1 MSRIILGIVIGILA
15 SMLAFAG
22 VARDES
28 PDVLVTFGCFAEQT
42 ALDLAH
48 VWEEKGDYY
57 FDEMANEYL
66 QSNECFILYEPGYPA
81 YIDRMVKQLG
91 KEFLG
96 LPSYVV
102 AAHFFGTP
110 PIGEE
115 NYKPFYFLYHGE
127 LPERAVIREA
137 L

>member
-1 MSRIILGIVIGILA
+1 MRRIILGIVIGILA
-15 SMLAFAG
+15 SVLAFAA

-28 PDVLVTFGCFAEQT
+28 PDVLVTFGCFQEQT

-48 VWEEKGDYY
+48 VWEEKGDYF

-66 QSNECFILYEPGYPA
+66 QSNECFILYDPGYPA
-81 YIDRMVKQLG
+81 YIDRMVKKLSKDFQN
-91 KEFLG
+91 

-102 AAHFFGTP
+102 EAHMYGSP
-110 PIGEE
+110 SVGDEG
-115 NYKPFYFLYHGE
+115 YMPFYFLFHGE
-127 LPERAVIREA
+127 LPERAVRREA